1 MGLAPFLMS
10 RDLYE
15 AVKRE
20 RECEAPDATLESV
33 ESRLDRWYPV
43 TTGEA
48 AHELDV
54 RGIDANVDT
63 LVAHAR
69 AAGVT
74 LRQIG
79 RNHVWYADDIDRV
92 AESLAHAGRLTR
104 DALWR
109 RSHGMSCA
117 EQVRIQRE
125 FRQRREAALRSVAAE
140 CSRTLP
146 DVWDAVANVMP
157 DPVDWSEAD
166 FAEAARR
173 VRASRKGAKR

>member
-20 RECEAPDATLESV
+20 REYQAPGASLASV
-33 ESRLDRWYPV
+33 EHRLERWYPV

-48 AHELDV
+48 VHELEV
-54 RGIDANVDT
+54 RGIDANIDT
-63 LVAHAR
+63 LVMHSR

-79 RNHVWYADDIDRV
+79 RNHVWYAEDIDRV
-92 AESLAHAGRLTR
+92 AAWLARAGRLMR

-117 EQVRIQRE
+117 EQVRGR
-125 FRQRREAALRSVAAE
+125 VT
-140 CSRTLP
+140 SRL
-146 DVWDAVANVMP
+146 
-157 DPVDWSEAD
+157 
-166 FAEAARR
+166 
-173 VRASRKGAKR
+173 